1 MKIQLFILLLL
12 AAAYANGVAEAVNET
27 AEGTRG
33 ITEGTP
39 LYETGILKD
48 WQALSFMLALITIFL
63 VAGARMLAD
72 PLNLPELKAWANVEW
87 SQAFVTVAIVAFT
100 IVTLE
105 FIDTVV
111 MEQVNNSPGSPV
123 TCSASDFCLYN
134 VSNAYL
140 DGLIDLA
147 KQSARESFTKAIES
161 GKASSYKMT
170 LSCGTLII
178 PPCLWFWYG
187 WGNNAFLILD
197 VERSNQE
204 LEQYGNIIYSL
215 SVQKFFVNN
224 VNYYVGPSLLLIGI
238 VARSFFLTRRA
249 GGLMMATAMGIMF
262 VFPMMYLW
270 NMITLN
276 VTIYG
281 DKLFEGGGE
290 CPAECGY
297 QPSNKAPCNSSAY
310 DDCPSG
316 CRELPYPY
324 IIANCSAPA
333 TELACMDVPRE
344 CKVVRNTSV
353 ASDCDLCPM
362 DCRITAPLDGT
373 SNCQKCF
380 VSTSSDDPQ
389 SIPFSCRVALRKTIT
404 YRNASA
410 PGGFSTAEDLSGRI
424 EQCLIETP
432 QDAIDIYGEDYNN
445 TYAEATRNCP
455 ANNTDAYK
463 NCMYVV
469 PDIPD
474 CECTNKSCCINSPD
488 STCKLYSVTTAYTTY
503 EKDGITPA
511 GTSYNTT
518 IMYTC
523 AAGQESTCLN
533 YTGAR
538 FWNND
543 SETCTCSTGSG
554 CKSPAQ
560 TCNNCFNVSNE
571 YCLFGTGTGQNPHI
585 NPDCP
590 GECSE
595 TGTTNPALLTAGEF
609 VKKSGEGMY
618 GREDI
623 KNVSKFLL
631 PAYLL
636 PLMNIVVTLMF
647 IRGFSPI
654 FGGDIDLP
662 GYAKVL

>member
-33 ITEGTP
+33 IEAGTP
-39 LYETGILKD
+39 LYETGIVKD

-123 TCSASDFCLYN
+123 TCSSSDFCLYN

-140 DGLIDLA
+140 DDLINLS
-147 KQSARESFTKAIES
+147 KESARESFTKAIES
-161 GKASSYKMT
+161 GKASSYKMS
-170 LSCGTLII
+170 LSCDTLLI
-178 PPCLWFWYG
+178 PPCLWFSYG

-276 VTIYG
+276 VTVYG
-281 DKLFEGGGE
+281 DKLFEEGGD
-290 CPAECGY
+290 CPPECGY
-297 QPSNKAPCNSSAY
+297 KPSNKAPCNSSVY

-324 IIANCSAPA
+324 IIANCSEPA
-333 TELACMDVPRE
+333 TELACMDVPLN
-344 CKVVRNTSV
+344 CKVVRTTSA

-362 DCRITAPLDGT
+362 ECRITAPLDGT
-373 SNCQKCF
+373 DNCEKCF
-380 VSTSSDDPQ
+380 VSTSSDDPE

-404 YRNASA
+404 NKDGTGYNDM
-410 PGGFSTAEDLSGRI
+410 GGRI
-424 EQCLIETP
+424 EQCLVETP
-432 QDAIDIYGEDYNN
+432 QSIIDTYGEDYKN

-474 CECTNKSCCINSPD
+474 CECTNKSCCINAPN
-488 STCKLYSVTTAYTTY
+488 STCKSYSVTTTY
-503 EKDGITPA
+503 SVYGTDGTYGGEA
-511 GTSYNTT
+511 SNTT
-518 IMYTC
+518 ILYNC
-523 AAGQESTCLN
+523 ASGQENTCLN

-538 FWNND
+538 FWNNNT
-543 SETCTCSTGSG
+543 ETCTCIGSG

-560 TCNNCFNVSNE
+560 TCNGCFNVSNE
-571 YCLFGTGTGQNPHI
+571 YCLFGNGTAQNPHV

-595 TGTTNPALLTAGEF
+595 TGMEKPALLTAGEF

-654 FGGDIDLP
+654 FGGDVDLP
-662 GYAKVL
+662 GWAKVL